1 MKFLKPITKV
11 TKTIILGVGTAIT
24 IGFAAMWG
32 VAANQ
37 TYEVSTN
44 NSIGIGSKNY
54 NKKWTGSDKDP
65 IDTKKYKS
73 YDDFIAQINKGS
85 NQGLKDAVNSNHTL
99 WISGIVLTSI
109 GIATFGVGCYLL
121 MFTEDKDAD
130 GEISRKLA
138 MMQKLEEEYDNA
150 VKELEDTDEDC
161 IILKEEIKE
170 E

>member
-1 MKFLKPITKV
+1 MKFFKPLTKV

-32 VAANQ
+32 VASNQ
-37 TYEVSTN
+37 TYEVSSN
-44 NSIGIGSKNY
+44 RYVGIGAKNF
-54 NKKWTGSDKDP
+54 NQEWIDINDKP
-65 IDTKKYKS
+65 TETNKYKS

-85 NQGLKDAVNSNHTL
+85 NQGLKDAVNSNHAL

-130 GEISRKLA
+130 GEIARKLA

-150 VKELEDTDEDC
+150 VKELEDSDEDC
-161 IILKEEIKE
+161 VIVKEEIKE